1 MGEIFSDVQVLELT
15 ACDNMTVFP
24 LKRDRGDEVAGSRK
38 YLLAA
43 EAMQREQ
50 VDVAEVNRAGSIPHL
65 LVKNRADQAVLFVE
79 GEELV
84 GAKQNRVL
92 NTTVLVGA
100 NTDCVVP
107 VSCIEAGRWHDVSQ
121 KFDSGGHVSPS
132 TLRRKLKR
140 AVMRSIREGRG
151 HRSDQAE
158 VWDDISTQQMEMKV
172 RSTSGAMSDSFLA
185 YARRIQEFREQLPW
199 PEGAEGLVVAIDD
212 EILGMDLFDSHEV
225 CRQAWPRLLGGYGL
239 DALRRGRS
247 RQRAGAELITVGG
260 PVEQGRFEPDR
271 PDQGRVEEFLEQ
283 FDLAQWQETP
293 AVGEG
298 REFRTEI
305 GLTLSASSL
314 YWNGVAL
321 HTSAAAEVAV

>member
-1 MGEIFSDVQVLELT
+1 MGEVFSDVQVLELM

-50 VDVAEVNRAGSIPHL
+50 VDVEEVNRAGSVPHL
-65 LVKNRADQAVLFVE
+65 LVKNRGDQAVLFVE

-121 KFDSGGHVSPS
+121 KFGSGAHVSPS

-140 AVMRSIREGRG
+140 AVMRSIRQGKG

-158 VWDDISTQQMEMKV
+158 VWDDIARQQMEMKV
-172 RSTSGAMSDSFLA
+172 SSASGAMSDSFLA

-199 PEGAEGLVVAIDD
+199 PKGAEGLVVAIDD

-225 CRQAWPRLLGGYGL
+225 CQQAWPRLLGGYGL

-247 RQRAGAELITVGG
+247 RQRAGAKLVTVGG
-260 PVEQGRFEPDR
+260 PVQQERFVPDR

-283 FDLAQWQETP
+283 FDQVQWQETP

-305 GLTLSASSL
+305 VLTLSASSL

>member
-1 MGEIFSDVQVLELT
+1 MGEILGEMQVLELM
-15 ACDNMTVFP
+15 ACENLTVFP
-24 LKRDRGDEVAGSRK
+24 LSRDRDEDAMVPRE

-43 EAMQREQ
+43 EAMQRDQ
-50 VDVAEVNRAGSIPHL
+50 VDVEEVNRAGSVPHL

-121 KFDSGGHVSPS
+121 KFGSGAHVSPS

-140 AVMRSIREGRG
+140 AVMQSIRQGRG

-158 VWDDISTQQMEMKV
+158 VWDDIASQQMEMKV
-172 RSTSGAMSDSFLA
+172 RSMNGAMSDSFRA
-185 YARRIQEFREQLPW
+185 YARQIQEFREQLPW

-212 EILGMDLFDSHEV
+212 EILGMDLFDSSEV

-247 RQRAGAELITVGG
+247 RQRAGAELVTVGG
-260 PVEQGRFEPDR
+260 PVEQERFVPDR
-271 PDQGRVEEFLEQ
+271 PGQGKVEEFLEQ

-298 REFRTEI
+298 REYRTEI